1 MTEKEKIAFLAQY
14 QEQIKLI
21 KGRVYEI
28 AKWDDIRRGI
38 AQHYS
43 DMPHG
48 SSANSAK
55 FEKPTNMIADIITQL
70 REEIEQSQKIAD
82 QIKCAID
89 SMSNSRYRIL
99 LTVWYINGMPIDD
112 IVELFKKQNRRSI
125 YKLRKSALKK
135 FEVPKNE
142 KKV

>member
-1 MTEKEKIAFLAQY
+1 MTEKEKIAFLVQY

-21 KGRVYEI
+21 KGRAYEI
-28 AKWDDIRRGI
+28 AKWDEIRRGI

-48 SSANSAK
+48 SSSNSAK
-55 FEKPTNMIADIITQL
+55 FEKPTDMIADIITQL
-70 REEIEQSQKIAD
+70 REEIEQSQMIAGR
-82 QIKCAID
+82 IKFAID
-89 SMSNSRYRIL
+89 SMPNSRYRIL

-125 YKLRKSALKK
+125 YKLRKSALRKL
-135 FEVPKNE
+135 EVPDE
-142 KKV
+142 KEI